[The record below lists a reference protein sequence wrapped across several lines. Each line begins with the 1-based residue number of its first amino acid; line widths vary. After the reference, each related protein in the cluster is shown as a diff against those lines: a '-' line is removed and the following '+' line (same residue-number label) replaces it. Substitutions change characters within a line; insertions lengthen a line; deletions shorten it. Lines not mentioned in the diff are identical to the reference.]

1 MHLINL
7 ENNSYVMQA
16 ATLFTLAIIAA
27 ASMGAAPAAATTADA
42 TTTMPQP
49 VTATT
54 DNQSVSV
61 LISWVPTEI
70 EPGEDTEFTLDFQ
83 DPASGDSIPHVNY
96 NFEITDQ
103 NGEPVES
110 MTDLHTHSG
119 SDAQTVTFDN
129 PGSFNL
135 VATIIGTGID
145 PPFDTTQSGTAQ
157 TIIPVGQQSPG
168 AIDGNNTTT
177 AASTTEEAAATTTTT
192 SNTTTS
198 SSEIE
203 LSPQPIYQD
212 QVRQV
217 SETPINQTHMLSTV
231 AGNGTLTLPNTTEP
245 IRTTSSGN
253 LIVSL
258 EGTAAT
264 AAGEQ
269 IVITEDGSESATAT
283 LYEIARF
290 NMQDGTGKGIAIAV
304 VHTNSTGMLA
314 PLNGMIL
321 AGQEEFRAD
330 GSRLVTMWEWESGIP
345 LPTGNNTTTNME
357 ESPPS
362 PMNATT
368 TTSTDATSAG
378 SSTTAAEGEV
388 VEEAVGEA
396 EVAE

>member
-1 MHLINL
+1 
-7 ENNSYVMQA
+7 MQA
-16 ATLFTLAIIAA
+16 ATLFTLAIITATT
-27 ASMGAAPAAATTADA
+27 MGAAPAAATTAAA

-54 DNQSVSV
+54 DNQSVNV
-61 LISWVPTEI
+61 LISWEPTEI
-70 EPGEDTEFTLDFQ
+70 EPGEDIEFTFDFQ
-83 DPASGDSIPHVNY
+83 DPSSGDSIPHVNY
-96 NFEITDQ
+96 NFEIIDQ

-119 SDAQTVTFDN
+119 SDEQTVTFDN

-157 TIIPVGQQSPG
+157 TIIPVGQQLPG
-168 AIDGNNTTT
+168 AVDGNNAT
-177 AASTTEEAAATTTTT
+177 AASTTEEAEEAAATTTTT

-245 IRTTSSGN
+245 IRTNSSGN

-314 PLNGMIL
+314 QLNGMIL

-345 LPTGNNTTTNME
+345 IPTGNNTTTSME

-362 PMNATT
+362 SMNATT
-368 TTSTDATSAG
+368 TTTTDATTSDSNA
-378 SSTTAAEGEV
+378 TAATEEEV
-388 VEEAVGEA
+388 VEEAVGGG

>member
-1 MHLINL
+1 
-7 ENNSYVMQA
+7 MQA

-27 ASMGAAPAAATTADA
+27 SSMAAPAAASTSP
-42 TTTMPQP
+42 PQP

-54 DNQSVSV
+54 DTQSVNV
-61 LISWVPTEI
+61 LISWEPAEI
-70 EPGEDTEFTLDFQ
+70 EPGEETAFTLDFQ
-83 DPASGDSIPHVNY
+83 DPSSGESISHVNY

-103 NGEPVES
+103 NTGEPVES

-119 SDAQTVTFDN
+119 SDEQTVTFDN

-157 TIIPVGQQSPG
+157 IIIPVGQQVAG
-168 AIDGNNTTT
+168 AVDGNNAT
-177 AASTTEEAAATTTTT
+177 AVSTQEEAAAATTTST
-192 SNTTTS
+192 SNTTMS
-198 SSEIE
+198 SSQIE
-203 LSPQPIYQD
+203 LSQQPIYQD

-217 SETPINQTHMLSTV
+217 SETQINQTHVLSTV
-231 AGNGTLTLPNTTEP
+231 SGNGTLTLPNSTEP

-258 EGTAAT
+258 QGTAPN

-269 IVITEDGSESATAT
+269 IVMTEDGSESATAT

-345 LPTGNNTTTNME
+345 LPTGN
-357 ESPPS
+357 
-362 PMNATT
+362 T
-368 TTSTDATSAG
+368 TTSTSNINA
-378 SSTTAAEGEV
+378 TAASEEEGESQQEIV
-388 VEEAVGEA
+388 DEAVGGA
-396 EVAE
+396 QVAE